1 MHINIHICVLQ
12 AALVRPVG
20 KIRQNTAART
30 DERVRLASEAIQ
42 GSLAMK
48 MLSWEV
54 RGTTGGGTGQAG
66 GGLRKLTCQQRSA
79 GKWSC
84 RWP

>member
-1 MHINIHICVLQ
+1 M
-12 AALVRPVG
+12 RPVG

-54 RGTTGGGTGQAG
+54 RGTYD
-66 GGLRKLTCQQRSA
+66 
-79 GKWSC
+79 GKWVLGVWN
-84 RWP
+84 RV